1 MWLQVYICMLST
13 LAWHDST
20 KLRAKRKL
28 DFVNLD
34 HTTWKDFLWEF
45 LRYAQQ
51 PAWWRAHVIHRAPEK
66 PLVDLQTGD
75 VRPAPPPCTLVD
87 TSDAAGAPEAT
98 NGSTTAAVKAE
109 TKPAVNG
116 GHKSS
121 APGVAPTRPCCATA
135 CTARVGGS
143 MHASWC
149 RLLHLATPPFRC
161 CMTHV
166 Q

>member
-1 MWLQVYICMLST
+1 MLRT

-28 DFVNLD
+28 DFANLD

-87 TSDAAGAPEAT
+87 TPNAAEAPATT
-98 NGSTTAAVKAE
+98 NGATAAVKTE
-109 TKPAVNG
+109 QQPAASAATTEQQPAASAATTNG
-116 GHKSS
+116 GQNGSQKNS
-121 APGVAPTRPCCATA
+121 AAGAALSVNRSLLA
-135 CTARVGGS
+135 
-143 MHASWC
+143 MHA
-149 RLLHLATPPFRC
+149 
-161 CMTHV
+161 V
-166 Q
+166 QGPAEPTSLCL